1 MNVEGDEPGGRK
13 VSLRARLAAARPAP
27 TTVGILCG
35 AGAALFWAAGFV
47 AARHGIAIGY

>member
-1 MNVEGDEPGGRK
+1 MNFESHDPGGRE

-47 AARHGIAIGY
+47 AARHGIAIG